1 MKLRIFI
8 LLTSVVIALF
18 LFAACA
24 PVKFLNTITPSGS
37 YKLAKNVSY
46 MDSETDGER
55 QKLDIYQPKQ
65 PKANAPVVVFIY
77 GGSWDTGNK
86 NIYKFVG
93 EAFAAQG
100 YTTVIP
106 NYRLYPEVKY
116 PEFINDTAAAIAY
129 TAKRYPEQGLIVIG
143 HSAGAYNAMMVTV
156 EPEYLRAQGLDVCQ
170 AIAGMVGLAGPYG
183 AFPLKAE
190 PFVTIFPDR
199 HTADDAPVNLV
210 NGPTPPLFMAIGD
223 KDTTVS
229 ELHSLKLQ
237 EIIRARGGLA
247 SFKTYPG
254 LNHTDVVKV
263 LSRYFDDDSELK
275 DDILNF
281 IATNSEKRDNYCQ

>member
-1 MKLRIFI
+1 MKFRVFLFF
-8 LLTSVVIALF
+8 TSVIVTLF

-24 PVKFLNTITPSGS
+24 PVRFLNTITPSGS
-37 YKLAKNVSY
+37 YKLAKDVAY
-46 MDSETDGER
+46 LDSEAGGER

-65 PKANAPVVVFIY
+65 PKTNAPVVVFIY

-93 EAFAAQG
+93 EAFASQG
-100 YTTVIP
+100 YITVIP
-106 NYRLYPEVKY
+106 NYRLAPEVMY
-116 PEFINDTAAAIAY
+116 PEFVNDTAAAIAY

-156 EPEYLRAQGLDVCQ
+156 EPEYLRALGVDVCQ
-170 AIAGMVGLAGPYG
+170 VIAGTVGLAGPYG
-183 AFPLKAE
+183 AFPLKADKY
-190 PFVTIFPDR
+190 VTIFPDR

-210 NGPTPPLFMAIGD
+210 KGPTPPVFMAIGD

-237 EIIRARGGLA
+237 EIIEARGGLA
-247 SFKTYPG
+247 DYKSYPD

-275 DDILNF
+275 DDILSF
-281 IATNSEKRDNYCQ
+281 IAANSEKRNNYCQ

>member
-1 MKLRIFI
+1 MKLRIFMFF
-8 LLTSVVIALF
+8 TSVVVVLF

-37 YKLAKNVSY
+37 YKLAKDVAY
-46 MDSETDGER
+46 MDSETGGAR

-65 PKANAPVVVFIY
+65 PKANAPVVVFVH
-77 GGSWDTGNK
+77 GGSWDTGTK

-93 EAFAAQG
+93 EAFAGQG

-106 NYRLYPEVKY
+106 NYRLYPEVMY

-129 TAKRYPEQGLIVIG
+129 TAKRYSEQGVIVIG

-156 EPEYLRAQGLDVCQ
+156 EPEYLRAQGVDVCR

-183 AFPLKAE
+183 AFPLKADKY
-190 PFVTIFPDR
+190 VTIFPDR
-199 HTADDAPVNLV
+199 HTADDAPVNLI
-210 NGPTPPLFMAIGD
+210 NGPTPPLYMAIGD
-223 KDTTVS
+223 ADTTVS

-247 SFKTYPG
+247 DFKIYPD
-254 LNHTDVVKV
+254 LTHTSVVKV
-263 LSRYFDDDSELK
+263 LSRYFDEDSELK
-275 DDILNF
+275 ADIMSF
-281 IATNSEKRDNYCQ
+281 IAANSEKRDNYCQ